1 MVYTTKIFKAGALI
15 PDTLELLLNWD
26 EEMPVAANLARLRE
40 RNVFNKSTRTRV
52 KNILR
57 IFRQRYL
64 FDESVGKSLAV
75 LAKNNLPPDALKPI
89 FYLFTACADDLLR
102 DTVLIF
108 LSSRRSSGRM
118 HIDFGRPETR
128 ATGMDRQGR
137 IKDNWS
143 DSTLAKVARG
153 LLATLRDFGVL
164 QGAANKSIA
173 PIYLPVEAFAYIAFY
188 LKTIDYSGELL
199 VKNPL
204 WGLFFLTPSEVERF
218 LVQADQMQLL
228 NYQAA
233 GSVVRIDFPADTI
246 EDYTDVILRAAI

>member
-1 MVYTTKIFKAGALI
+1 MVYTTKILKAGALI
-15 PDTLELLLNWD
+15 PDTFEFFLNWD
-26 EEMPVAANLARLRE
+26 EEISVAVNLARLRE
-40 RNVFNKSTRTRV
+40 SNVFHKATRIRV

-75 LAKNNLPPDALKPI
+75 LANSNLPPDALKPI
-89 FYLFTACADDLLR
+89 FYFFTACADDLLR

-118 HIDFGRPETR
+118 HIDSEDLKRELQEWIG
-128 ATGMDRQGR
+128 QGR

-143 DSTLAKVARG
+143 DSTLTKVSRG

-233 GSVVRIDFPADTI
+233 GSVIRIDFPADTI